1 MRDDFEIS
9 VPELDLAVETAQ
21 ANGAI
26 GARMTGGGF
35 GGSAIALV
43 PRDAEAAVREAVRA
57 SFAAAG
63 FTAPD
68 LFTVVPADGARRLL

>member
-9 VPELDLAVETAQ
+9 VPELDLAVETAVG
-21 ANGAI
+21 AGAI

-43 PRDAEAAVREAVRA
+43 RLDDLSRVQVAVDNAFGEHGYEQPDTFLVTA
-57 SFAAAG
+57 S
-63 FTAPD
+63 
-68 LFTVVPADGARRLL
+68 DGATRN